1 MATSKK
7 YAVVDG
13 GDGGGGA
20 GAGGG
25 VGGGGGGYRVVECCG
40 VKSGVAVGAGSWD
53 AWFGPSTPA
62 VTLWQLAEQLL
73 PGMPTRAAA
82 HIVLFGVVPWDDA
95 RVAEVAR
102 TRRYPSVVTRDEY
115 AHFVALFGPQ
125 EVAAAAVQHL
135 FRSPVGAVRPSLTP
149 WYGSHM
155 SRTVAEAAV
164 LQAGVV
170 GAFVVRASSHWH
182 DLAIT
187 YTKVAGGRLVPEHVL
202 VERGRAPDGSPA
214 YLRGG
219 GEPFPSLI
227 ALLAKYG
234 DVYTRGVQTQL
245 AGVSEAMAQC
255 EVLDTATQPPL
266 PLSLPLSRPQ
276 FARMPPPA
284 PSILPSP
291 LPPAPAPGP
300 LERDNSSHHERLP
313 PTVLPVPSPVGE
325 QVRRLTTDP
334 PSGDGGGK
342 YVPPTPTHL
351 PDRGGTVRNP
361 VGDGATRVLRSLAR
375 YLSVAV
381 APLPTRAAVPT
392 IDEQL
397 RAANVDLCT
406 VLSAPSAA
414 FLAVSERDRID
425 ARSTLAEVG
434 RMLLAAGAALPAAEH
449 LAAAALQAVATQG
462 YEQLAR
468 SMLSA
473 ATCLTQEYES
483 RKKIGRSGSGGG
495 GGGIAPPAGGGSGFQ
510 DMCAVYVRDTLC
522 RPPHDLYTMPQT
534 LLDDAVALAQ
544 AVLSMV
550 TEITDAKVRVWIK
563 SHALNALYLLYC
575 KQERP
580 IADRQR
586 LAAAHLA
593 FMESVHA
600 TPGMDPA
607 AASSLLTLRT
617 RVAECEAATAAS
629 RSPAASRTPSP
640 AAATPSPAARRS
652 PVAPAGGASGAMGLV
667 PSPAAAPSI

>member
-1 MATSKK
+1 
-7 YAVVDG
+7 
-13 GDGGGGA
+13 
-20 GAGGG
+20 
-25 VGGGGGGYRVVECCG
+25 
-40 VKSGVAVGAGSWD
+40 
-53 AWFGPSTPA
+53 
-62 VTLWQLAEQLL
+62 
-73 PGMPTRAAA
+73 
-82 HIVLFGVVPWDDA
+82 
-95 RVAEVAR
+95 
-102 TRRYPSVVTRDEY
+102 VTRDEY

-219 GEPFPSLI
+219 EPFPSLI

-255 EVLDTATQPPL
+255 EVLDTATQLPL
-266 PLSLPLSRPQ
+266 PLSLPQ

-291 LPPAPAPGP
+291 LPPPPAPGP
-300 LERDNSSHHERLP
+300 LERDISSHHERLP
-313 PTVLPVPSPVGE
+313 PVVLPVPSPVGE
-325 QVRRLTTDP
+325 QARRLTTDP
-334 PSGDGGGK
+334 PGGDGGGK
-342 YVPPTPTHL
+342 YVPPTPTH
-351 PDRGGTVRNP
+351 TVRNP
-361 VGDGATRVLRSLAR
+361 VGDGAIRVLRSLAR

-406 VLSAPSAA
+406 DFSAPSPA

-425 ARSTLAEVG
+425 ARSTLAVVG
-434 RMLLAAGAALPAAEH
+434 RMLLEAGAALPAAEH

-473 ATCLTQEYES
+473 ATCLSQEYES
-483 RKKIGRSGSGGG
+483 RKKIGRTGSGGG
-495 GGGIAPPAGGGSGFQ
+495 GGSGGGVAPPAGGGGGFQ

-534 LLDDAVALAQ
+534 LLDDAVALTQ

-617 RVAECEAATAAS
+617 RVAECEAAAAAS